1 MRHSHCTQCVLQHV
15 YGFGPFSFRMHG
27 SRLDHERGMRVLHG
41 LQRHSYTTSS
51 LSTRNSRELVL
62 FVSEAVYMQS

>member
-1 MRHSHCTQCVLQHV
+1 MRHSHCNQCVLQHV
-15 YGFGPFSFRMHG
+15 YGFGPPYRIHG
-27 SRLDHERGMRVLHG
+27 SRLVHERGMCVLHG
-41 LQRHSYTTSS
+41 LQRQNYTTTS